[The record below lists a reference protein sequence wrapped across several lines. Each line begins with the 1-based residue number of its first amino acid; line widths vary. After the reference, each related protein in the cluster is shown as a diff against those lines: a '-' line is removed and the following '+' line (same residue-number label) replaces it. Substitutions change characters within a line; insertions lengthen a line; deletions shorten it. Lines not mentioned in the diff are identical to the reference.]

1 MEPKKYPKANLNRS
15 SSLFFVI
22 GLSLALFLTWVALE
36 YKSDEKEV
44 EITIAH
50 KEVQDLREDV
60 PITEIIR
67 AEPPPPPPSAPS
79 IIEVIEDEN
88 EIEETIIKS
97 TEVSQETVIDEPVIA
112 VDDVDVDEVEEEI
125 TVPFAVIED
134 IPVFPGCENGTDEE
148 KRACFQKKV
157 QEHVRDN
164 FKYPDL
170 ALEMGIQGKVFVQFI
185 IDSKGH
191 VTQIRTRGP
200 DRLLEKEATR
210 IIASLPQMI
219 PGKQRGRSVNMP
231 YSIPIN
237 FKLL

>member
-22 GLSLALFLTWVALE
+22 GLAVTLFLTWIALE
-36 YKSDEKEV
+36 YKSDEKEIKI
-44 EITIAH
+44 EISH
-50 KEVQDLREDV
+50 REVQDLREDV

-79 IIEVIEDEN
+79 VIEVIEDEN
-88 EIEETIIKS
+88 EIEETVIKS
-97 TEVSQETVIDEPVIA
+97 TEVSQETVVDDPIIA
-112 VDDVDVDEVEEEI
+112 VEDVDVDEVEEEI
-125 TVPFAVIED
+125 TVPFAVIEN

-200 DRLLEKEATR
+200 DRLLEKEAKR
-210 IIASLPQMI
+210 IIASLPQMT
-219 PGKQRGRSVNMP
+219 PGKQRGKSVNMP